1 MKFISLCLSPLL
13 LCQVIIAKPLSE
25 IEWHDSDF
33 KACVMQQA
41 AQQGWTDSTEFSEL
55 KCHSSNIHSPVAIRY
70 FTELRKLSFYNN
82 NIAELD
88 VRTLAHL
95 ESLNVA
101 SNQLKILR
109 LEGLGELTE
118 LYAFRNALS
127 TIDLTGL
134 TKLKK
139 MRLMQNQ
146 LKKLDIAPLVALQE
160 GHIFDNQLTTLSI
173 VGLKQLKF
181 LDVRQNPMPDE
192 LYDEFDLQV
201 GVTISH
207 DGNADDWK

>member
-1 MKFISLCLSPLL
+1 MKFISLCLSALL
-13 LCQVIIAKPLSE
+13 LSQALNAKPLSE
-25 IEWHDSDF
+25 IEWRDSDF

-55 KCHSSNIHSPVAIRY
+55 KCHSSNIHSPIAIRY
-70 FTELRKLSFYNN
+70 FTELRKLSLYNN
-82 NIAELD
+82 DIVELD
-88 VRTLAHL
+88 VRNLTQL

-101 SNQLKILR
+101 SNQLKVL
-109 LEGLGELTE
+109 LVEGLGELTE
-118 LYAFRNALS
+118 LYAFRNVLT
-127 TIDLTGL
+127 TIDLSGL
-134 TKLKK
+134 TKLTK

-146 LKKLDIAPLVALQE
+146 LKTLDITPLIALQE
-160 GHIFDNQLTTLSI
+160 GHIFDNELTTLSI
-173 VGLKQLKF
+173 AGLNQLKF

-192 LYDEFDLQV
+192 LYDKFDQQV